1 MTLSVSTQVN
11 PIGTSL
17 IIQDNA
23 TNVADNNITGAP
35 ATLYM
40 IDIDNTAIAAASYVK
55 LYNAVA
61 PTVGTTDPDWI
72 IMIPGLTRR
81 AVAIPEGVLFSVGLS
96 MACVTAGGT
105 DGTDPPIGGSV
116 VVRMLTS

>member
-17 IIQDNA
+17 IIQDDANA
-23 TNVADNNITGAP
+23 TPDNNITGVP

-40 IDIDNTAIAAASYVK
+40 IDIDNTANGAQASYVK
-55 LYNAVA
+55 LFNAAAAV
-61 PTVGTTDPDWI
+61 VGTDAPDWI
-72 IMIPGLTRR
+72 IMMPAGTRR
-81 AVAIPEGVLFSVGLS
+81 AVAIPEGVVFSVGLS
-96 MACVTAGGT
+96 MACVREAATTGT
-105 DGTDPPIGGSV
+105 TDPALAV

>member
-40 IDIDNTAIAAASYVK
+40 IDIDNTVAAASYVK

-105 DGTDPPIGGSV
+105 SGVLPPFGGSV